1 MNGVFVKSV
10 KSIVGVVLA
19 ASTVFLL
26 TSCSSGDAAA
36 SVGNESISVSTVE
49 TSVKAILD
57 ERAGVDT
64 KGMQLSTGAKLSQDV
79 VRFHLVALLLQ
90 DVGEKYKAIPT
101 EAQIATRR
109 AAIVKQVGGEKALPQ
124 ALVGAGIAAKDFN
137 GYVKTMLISERLG
150 QVAQAA
156 GVDNTNGAAIQA
168 LVVGM
173 ADKKGV
179 VVNPRYGTW
188 DKVNAN
194 VIDKAPNTAVTK
206 K

>member
-1 MNGVFVKSV
+1 MGFFVKNV
-10 KSIVGVVLA
+10 KSIAGVLLA
-19 ASTVFLL
+19 GASVFLL
-26 TSCSSGDAAA
+26 TSCSAGDSAAT
-36 SVGNESISVSTVE
+36 VGKESISVSTVE

-79 VRFHLVALLLQ
+79 VRFHLVALLLK

-101 EAQIATRR
+101 DAQIATRR

-124 ALVGAGIAAKDFN
+124 ALVGAGIAAQDFD

-173 ADKKGV
+173 ANKKGV
-179 VVNPRYGTW
+179 VVNPRYGKW
-188 DKVNAN
+188 DAVNAN

>member
-1 MNGVFVKSV
+1 MGFFVKNV
-10 KSIVGVVLA
+10 KSIAGVLLA
-19 ASTVFLL
+19 GASVFLL
-26 TSCSSGDAAA
+26 TSCSAGDSAAT
-36 SVGNESISVSTVE
+36 VGKESISVSTVE

-79 VRFHLVALLLQ
+79 VRFHLVALLLK

-101 EAQIATRR
+101 DAQIATRR

-124 ALVGAGIAAKDFN
+124 ALVGAGIAAQDFD

-179 VVNPRYGTW
+179 VVNPRYGKW
-188 DKVNAN
+188 DAVNAN

>member
-10 KSIVGVVLA
+10 KSIVGVILA

-26 TSCSSGDAAA
+26 TSCSTGDSAA
-36 SVGNESISVSTVE
+36 SVGKESISVATVE

-79 VRFHLVALLLQ
+79 VRFHLVALLLK

>member
-1 MNGVFVKSV
+1 MGFFVKNV
-10 KSIVGVVLA
+10 KSIAGVLLA
-19 ASTVFLL
+19 GASVFLL
-26 TSCSSGDAAA
+26 TSCSAGDSAAT
-36 SVGNESISVSTVE
+36 VGKESISVSTVE

-79 VRFHLVALLLQ
+79 VRFHLVALLLK

-101 EAQIATRR
+101 DAQIATRR

-124 ALVGAGIAAKDFN
+124 ALVGAGIAAQDFD

-179 VVNPRYGTW
+179 VVNPRYGKW
-188 DKVNAN
+188 DAVNAN
-194 VIDKAPNTAVTK
+194 VIDKAPNPAVTK